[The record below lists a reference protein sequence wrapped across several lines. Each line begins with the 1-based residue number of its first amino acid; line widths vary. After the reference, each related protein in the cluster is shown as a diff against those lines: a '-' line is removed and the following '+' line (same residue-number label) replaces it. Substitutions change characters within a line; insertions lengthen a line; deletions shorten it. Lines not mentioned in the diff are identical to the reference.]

1 MGPFE
6 HNTLPLYDWG
16 SYEPFAPPTLLDTT
30 LRDGVQSLLPR
41 YPNMDEK
48 LHLMEL
54 MIDLGIGA
62 FDVGFPISN
71 DRHRRHTQQLVE
83 NAAARNP
90 RLRLTCLSRSRV
102 SDVAAIAEVSQAAGV
117 QMEALVFVASSPIR
131 LLVEQW
137 DVGEMVKW
145 ATEAIDFA
153 LKEGLTVN
161 FACEDATRSEPET
174 LKALHKA
181 ALEHGASRF
190 TIPDTVG
197 ICNVVSA
204 ARIVTFL
211 REEVIQGQPVGID
224 WHGHNDRGL
233 AVANALAALSAGAD
247 CVHTTLLGIGERSG
261 NVDLESMLANL
272 YPLCPDC
279 YRLELLPEVAAYAS
293 AILGEPIPARHPVIG
308 QNAYSTAAGIHG
320 AAILKA
326 QRLGRPELVANTYS
340 GVDPRLTGHDVE
352 VQVGPLSGMAN
363 VEWAAGKLGLA
374 FSPEMAIQVLDRARE
389 LDRILTAGEIVE
401 ILAPVDAAAAL
412 SGAVVGD

>member
-1 MGPFE
+1 MEPFE
-6 HNTLPLYDWG
+6 HDTFPLYDWG
-16 SYEPFAPPTLLDTT
+16 GYEPLAPPTILDTT

-41 YPNMDEK
+41 YPSLDEK
-48 LHLMEL
+48 LRLMEL

-71 DRHRRHTQQLVE
+71 DRHRRHTRRLVE
-83 NAAARNP
+83 CAAARNP
-90 RLRLTCLSRSRV
+90 RLRLICLARSRL
-102 SDVAAIAEVSQAAGV
+102 SDVAAIADVSQAAGV

-153 LKEGLTVN
+153 LKQGLMVN

-174 LKALHKA
+174 LKTLHTA
-181 ALEHGASRF
+181 ALEHGATRF

-197 ICNVVSA
+197 ISNVISA

-211 REEVIQGQPVGID
+211 REEVIRGRPIGID

-233 AVANALAALSAGAD
+233 AVANAMAALSAGAD

-261 NVDLESMLANL
+261 NVDLESILANL
-272 YPLCPDC
+272 HPLCPGC
-279 YRLELLPEVAAYAS
+279 YRLELLPELAAYAS
-293 AILGEPIPARHPVIG
+293 AILGEPIPARHPMIG

-326 QRLGRPELVANTYS
+326 QRLGRPELVANTYA

-352 VQVGPLSGMAN
+352 VQVGPLSGTAN
-363 VEWAAGKLGLA
+363 VEWAAAGLGLA
-374 FSPEMAIQVLDRARE
+374 CSPELAGRVLDRARE
-389 LDRILTAGEIVE
+389 LDRILTADEIAE
-401 ILAPVDAAAAL
+401 ILDPGAAAR
-412 SGAVVGD
+412 GD